1 MTLLPRPRDQRQP
14 SASASAPTAERG
26 FAARADLFDPALDP
40 VFERMARTAASLCRA
55 DWACLWLLEGDHVTN
70 RSWAGRAGESPAEA
84 PPAPEKSLCQ
94 ELAARPGVLA
104 LEDASATSATA
115 SGRIGAFLAVPLHAE
130 GDFLGG
136 FCAISAHPRS
146 WTDAERRALE
156 DVAELA
162 TREIVHRARER
173 SGGALATQARLTRL
187 VNLLPVGV
195 YLCDNQG
202 DVVFYN
208 QRAAMMWGQAPRL
221 PCQERA
227 AFALRPL
234 ERPDGQPVEAHDY
247 PAHKALAEA
256 TATTNRE
263 FTLAPGRTVL
273 ASWGPAFDPGGR
285 TLGAAVV
292 LHDVTEV
299 RQAAQLRDDLLALVS
314 HELRTP
320 LTVINGMARVLE
332 RRVPTGAADART
344 AVEDIL
350 GAGQRMERAVENM
363 LLLSRLEYEAAEP
376 EPVLVSWAI
385 GDAIARHR
393 RDFPAS
399 RIEVVPGP
407 HLMALAVPSW
417 LQLILVNLL
426 ANAEQYGDRSERHIV
441 ETVEGEN
448 TVSVLL
454 SNSGP
459 GHPEG
464 DYAHW
469 FEPFYRG
476 TEQGAADAGA
486 GLGLTVARRLAEAQS
501 GTLEARGWAGGTT
514 LALRLPRQAV
524 ASSRSR

>member
-14 SASASAPTAERG
+14 QASARAAERG

-40 VFERMARTAASLCRA
+40 VFERLARIAAALCQA
-55 DWACLWLLEGDHVTN
+55 EWACLWLLEGDHVTN
-70 RSWAGRAGESPAEA
+70 RSWAGRAGASPAEA
-84 PPAPEKSLCQ
+84 PPAPEKSLCR
-94 ELAARPGVLA
+94 ELAAGPGVVA
-104 LEDASATSATA
+104 LENARATSATGSA
-115 SGRIGAFLAVPLHAE
+115 RIGAFLGVPLYAE

-136 FCAISAHPRS
+136 FCAISAHPRPWS
-146 WTDAERRALE
+146 DAERRALE

-162 TREIVHRARER
+162 TREMVHRARER

-195 YLCDNQG
+195 YLCDGQG

-221 PCQERA
+221 PCEERA

-234 ERPDGQPVEAHDY
+234 ERPGGEVIEAQDY

-263 FTLAPGRTVL
+263 FTLPPSRTVL
-273 ASWGPAFDPGGR
+273 ASWGPAFEAGGR
-285 TLGAAVV
+285 ALGAAVV

-332 RRVPTGAADART
+332 QRVPSGAADART

-385 GDAIARHR
+385 ADAIARHR

-407 HLMALAVPSW
+407 HLMVLAVPSW

-426 ANAEQYGDRSERHIV
+426 ANAEQYGDRAERHIL
-441 ETVEGEN
+441 ETVEGES

-459 GHPEG
+459 GHPADEYG
-464 DYAHW
+464 HW

-476 TEQGAADAGA
+476 TEQGAAEAGA

-501 GTLEARGWAGGTT
+501 GTLEASGWAGGTT

-524 ASSRSR
+524 VSSRSR